1 MILKSAFSFVSV
13 IFIRFGTADVY
24 QWSMGTFKQFFFIEK
39 KYKFLAILIMSVR
52 RLIGNIMFKASEK
65 IDNMAMIWNHSEV
78 NHISL

>member
-24 QWSMGTFKQFFFIEK
+24 QWSMGTFKQIFFIEK